1 MSETFED
8 RVVIVNEAGLH
19 ARPCH
24 AMASLAL
31 TFNAELRIA
40 CGEREVNGRSIL
52 GLMTLEGSRGR
63 ELSIRATG
71 EDAEAL
77 VGALVALVVSGF
89 DEST

>member
-1 MSETFED
+1 MSQSFER
-8 RVVIVNEAGLH
+8 RVEIVNEAGLH

-24 AMASLAL
+24 AIASTAL
-31 TFNAELRIA
+31 GYSAELRIS

-52 GLMTLEGSRGR
+52 GLMTLEGSRGK
-63 ELSIRATG
+63 ELAIRATG

-89 DEST
+89 DESP